1 MTLSDKPR
9 ILVVDDEPLNVELL
23 QAYLGLDYEVLS
35 AYNGYDTLD
44 IVSREMP
51 DLVLLDV
58 MMPDIN
64 GFTVCEHIKRSE
76 TTQFIPVVLVSAL
89 SERHDRLRGI
99 EAKADDFL
107 TKPVDRLELKMRV
120 DSLLRIKYL
129 HDNLVKERD
138 QAQNYLDVAAVLMMV
153 LDSEQNISLI
163 NKMGLEILGCA
174 NEEEVIGQNLL
185 HNFIQ
190 ETSKPEMEK
199 HILGTLDK
207 TGSDIS
213 YHECPVITKQNEQR
227 IISWYSKSLTDENDH
242 VTGVLCS
249 GMDIT
254 VQKKAAEELRIRT
267 SAMEASIDGMA
278 IMDEKG
284 TFTYANNALVHI
296 FGYDSPDEIIGEKW
310 HVLYNDPEI
319 ELISNIILSEFSLK
333 GKWKGELFGKKKDG
347 SGFFHEASLTVL
359 DNGIISVVRDI
370 SERKEVE
377 CQLNQYALQL
387 KSSNELKDLFVDMLR
402 HDLLNPAGV
411 IKGFNDM
418 LLQEEVDKSKRYKLQ
433 LIEKNVSRLIEMI
446 ESAAK
451 LAMLEDINDLE
462 FKSVDLAGI
471 IRNVVQ
477 DFELQFME
485 KNITLDLKLGQSH
498 PAIVNSFIDG
508 AFVNFISNAIK
519 YGPSDSVV
527 SVEVQD
533 LADEWKVLVSDLGEG
548 IPDKDKDLVFNRF
561 KRLGE
566 KKKAVKGSG
575 LGLAIAQ
582 RIVELH
588 GGKIGISDN
597 PEGKGSV
604 FWATVKKA

>member
-107 TKPVDRLELKMRV
+107 TKPVDKLELKMRV

-199 HILGTLDK
+199 HILETLDK

-213 YHECPVITKQNEQR
+213 YYECPVITKQNEQR
-227 IISWYSKSLTDENDH
+227 IISWYSKSLRDETDH

-254 VQKKAAEELRIRT
+254 AQKKAAEELRIRT

-278 IMDEKG
+278 IMDELG
-284 TFTYANNALVHI
+284 TFTYVNDAHARI
-296 FGYDSPDEIIGEKW
+296 FGYESPDEIMGKKW
-310 HVLYNDPEI
+310 HVLYDDPEI
-319 ELISNIILSEFSLK
+319 AWFSNSILYEFSSN
-333 GKWKGELFGKKKDG
+333 GKWKGELLGRKKDG
-347 SGFFHEASLTVL
+347 SSFFHEVSLTAL
-359 DNGIISVVRDI
+359 DKGLISVVRDI

-377 CQLNQYALQL
+377 ARLNQYASEL
-387 KSSNELKDLFVDMLR
+387 KSSNELKDLFTDILR
-402 HDLLNPAGV
+402 HDLLNPASV

-418 LLQEEVDKSKRYKLQ
+418 LLQEEVDKNKSYKLQ
-433 LIEKNVSRLIEMI
+433 LIENNVSRLINMI

-451 LAMLEDINDLE
+451 FARLENIDKLE
-462 FKSVDLAGI
+462 FKSMDIATI
-471 IRNVVQ
+471 IRSVIQ
-477 DFELQFME
+477 DFEPQLLK
-485 KNITLDLKLGQSH
+485 KNITIDFKPEKSH
-498 PAIVNSFIDG
+498 LAMVNSLIDG
-508 AFVNFISNAIK
+508 VFVNFISNAIK

-548 IPDKDKDLVFNRF
+548 IPDEDKHLVFNRF

-582 RIVELH
+582 RIIELH
-588 GGKIGISDN
+588 GGKIGTSDN
-597 PEGKGSV
+597 PEGTGSV

>member
-1 MTLSDKPR
+1 MPSDKPR

-23 QAYLGLDYEVLS
+23 QAYLKSDYDVLF
-35 AYNGYDTLD
+35 AYNGYDALD

-58 MMPDIN
+58 MMPDIS
-64 GFTVCEHIKRSE
+64 GYSVCERIKSSE
-76 TTQFIPVVLVSAL
+76 ITQFIPVVLVTAL
-89 SERHDRLRGI
+89 SARDERLRGI
-99 EAKADDFL
+99 EVNADDFL
-107 TKPVDRLELKMRV
+107 IKPVDRLELKMRV
-120 DSLLRIKYL
+120 NSLLRIKAL
-129 HDNLVKERD
+129 HDNLIRERD

-153 LDSEQNISLI
+153 LNLEQNVSLI
-163 NKMGLEILGCA
+163 NKMGLDILGYA

-185 HNFIQ
+185 HYFIP
-190 ETSKPEMEK
+190 EASKPEMEK
-199 HILGTLDK
+199 HISGTLHK
-207 TGSDIS
+207 AGSDIS
-213 YHECPVITKQNEQR
+213 YYECPVITKQNEQR
-227 IISWYSKSLTDENDH
+227 IISWYSKSLMDENGH
-242 VTGVLCS
+242 IIGVLCS

-254 VQKKAAEELRIRT
+254 TQKKAAEELRIQTR
-267 SAMEASIDGMA
+267 AMEASIDGMA

-284 TFTYANNALVHI
+284 TFTYVNNALVHI
-296 FGYDSPDEIIGEKW
+296 FGYDSPDEFIGEKW

-319 ELISNIILSEFSLK
+319 EIFSNIILSEFSLK
-333 GKWKGELFGKKKDG
+333 GKWKGELLGKKKDG
-347 SGFFHEASLTVL
+347 SSFFHEASLTAL
-359 DNGIISVVRDI
+359 DKGLISVVRDI

-377 CQLNQYALQL
+377 SQLNQYALQL
-387 KSSNELKDLFVDMLR
+387 KSSNELKDLFTDMLR

-451 LAMLEDINDLE
+451 LAMLEDINDLA
-462 FKSVDLAGI
+462 FKYVNLASI

-477 DFELQFME
+477 DFEPQLME

-498 PAIVNSFIDG
+498 PAMVNSLIEGVFI
-508 AFVNFISNAIK
+508 NFISNAIK

-566 KKKAVKGSG
+566 KKKVVKGSG

-582 RIVELH
+582 RIIELH